1 MKYVLI
7 LSFRAQI
14 YRYEPRVRVYF
25 RDSMIDEFHV
35 SEHKFDDPKKPKI
48 LSYIVEVPKDLQETE
63 IKLKILNHDNNWT
76 NGFMTKDTNIWL
88 EDIHFF
94 PEPQMDNLYQFHWFA
109 NKGDDIHE
117 RFETLRVKLR
127 GHNSS
132 NDKNGLFNLI
142 EYVSFH
148 RIEGLHKGEEVKE
161 IRHLKFGG
169 SGYYSV
175 KLYKKYGMLIPKNM
189 KYPRKFWIRKPA
201 FIQKVYEGYKNLFDI

>member
-25 RDSMIDEFHV
+25 RDTMIDEFHV
-35 SEHKFDDPKKPKI
+35 PEHKFDDPKKPMI
-48 LSYIVEVPKDLQETE
+48 HAYVVEVPKELKEAE

-88 EDIHFF
+88 EEIHFF
-94 PEPQMDNLYQFHWFA
+94 PEPLMNNLYQFYP
-109 NKGDDIHE
+109 NKRNIHE
-117 RFETLRVKLR
+117 NFRNIRNNVLGTDQS
-127 GHNSS
+127 H
-132 NDKNGLFNLI
+132 DKNALFDLI

-189 KYPRKFWIRKPA
+189 KYPRKFWINKPE
-201 FIQKVYEGYKNLFDI
+201 FIERVYWRVKQMFDI

>member
-25 RDSMIDEFHV
+25 RDAMIDEFHV
-35 SEHKFDDPKKPKI
+35 PEHKFDDPKKPTI
-48 LSYIVEVPKDLQETE
+48 HAYVVEVPKELKEAE

-88 EDIHFF
+88 EEIHFF
-94 PEPQMDNLYQFHWFA
+94 PEPLMNNLYQFYPDKR
-109 NKGDDIHE
+109 NIHE
-117 RFETLRVKLR
+117 NFRNMRINVL
-127 GHNSS
+127 GNSRS
-132 NDKNGLFNLI
+132 HDKNALFDLI

-148 RIEGLHKGEEVKE
+148 RIEGLHNGEEVQQ

-169 SGYYSV
+169 SGFYSV
-175 KLYKKYGMLIPKNM
+175 KLYKKYGILIPKNM
-189 KYPRKFWIRKPA
+189 QHPRKFWIHRPE
-201 FIQKVYEGYKNLFDI
+201 FIQRVYWRVKEMFDF

>member
-25 RDSMIDEFHV
+25 RDVMIDEFHV
-35 SEHKFDDPKKPKI
+35 PEHKFDDIRKPMI
-48 LSYIVEVPKDLQETE
+48 HSYVVEVPRELKETE

-88 EDIHFF
+88 EEIHFF
-94 PEPQMDNLYQFHWFA
+94 PEPAMKNLYNFNSRA
-109 NKGDDIHE
+109 NPIHRRMEDI
-117 RFETLRVKLR
+117 KLR
-127 GHNSS
+127 LIG
-132 NDKNGLFNLI
+132 NDNTQEKNGMFNLI

-148 RIEGLHKGEEVKE
+148 RIEGLHKGEEVKN
-161 IRHLKFGG
+161 IKHLKFGG

-175 KLYKKYGMLIPKNM
+175 KLYKKYGMLIAKNM
-189 KYPRKFWIRKPA
+189 QYPRKFWIKRPA
-201 FIQKVYEGYKNLFDI
+201 FIQKVYDRIKEMFDI

>member
-25 RDSMIDEFHV
+25 RDTMIDEFHV
-35 SEHKFDDPKKPKI
+35 PEHKFDDPKKPI
-48 LSYIVEVPKDLQETE
+48 IHAYVIEVPKELKEAE

-88 EDIHFF
+88 EEIHFF
-94 PEPQMDNLYQFHWFA
+94 PEPLMNNLYQFYP
-109 NKGDDIHE
+109 NKRNIHE
-117 RFETLRVKLR
+117 NFRNIRNNVLGTDQS
-127 GHNSS
+127 H
-132 NDKNGLFNLI
+132 DKNALFNLI

-189 KYPRKFWIRKPA
+189 KYPRKFWINKPE
-201 FIQKVYEGYKNLFDI
+201 FIERVYWRVKQMFDI